1 MYSLAC
7 VVMLIIKAS
16 MMKFVFLSASTF
28 TTISIINRRETYV
41 IFYNITLQ
49 LFDLSNLI
57 ANRY

>member
-16 MMKFVFLSASTF
+16 MMNFVFLSASTF
-28 TTISIINRRETYV
+28 TTISIINRREIYV